1 MLPVIVRR
9 LGQTVLVLIGV
20 SIIVFSLIHITPGD
34 AVDVMFAG
42 ENVSAEQREA
52 YRQQLGLDQPIV
64 QQYFNFVIG
73 AVQGDLGTS
82 IRRGTPVTEII
93 GSTIPATVELTLAAL
108 VVAIVIGVPVAI
120 ISALRQGSVWD
131 RGGSVVALFGISMP
145 SFWLGIMLILLLS
158 ITVSWFPASGRLGL
172 EAGGLRQITGFLL
185 IDAPL
190 QGNWTALWSGLKH
203 IALPALTLGAAIT
216 ATLSRVLRSGLLEV
230 KRQDYIDALR
240 ARGLHRPTVI
250 RHMIRNALPAAVIV
264 MGVRIGS
271 LLGGA
276 IVVEVV
282 FGWPGL
288 GRLVVDAIQNRDFPI
303 VQGAVLVMALLFVAV
318 NFLTDIIQA
327 WLDPRIKLSGGA
339 SR

>member
-1 MLPVIVRR
+1 MLAFIIRR
-9 LGQTVLVLIGV
+9 LWQTVLVLFGV

-42 ENVSAEQREA
+42 ENVSPEQREL
-52 YRQQLGLDQPIV
+52 YRQQLGLDQPLV
-64 QQYFNFVIG
+64 QQYFNYMLG

-82 IRRGTPVTEII
+82 IRRGTPVAGII

-108 VVAIVIGVPVAI
+108 IVAIVIAI
-120 ISALRQGSVWD
+120 PIAVVSALRQGSVWD
-131 RGGSVVALFGISMP
+131 RGGSVLALFGISMP
-145 SFWLGIMLILLLS
+145 SFWLGIMLILIFGVALQ
-158 ITVSWFPASGRLGL
+158 WFPASGRLGS
-172 EAGGLRQITGFLL
+172 GTGLSQITGFVL
-185 IDAPL
+185 IDALL
-190 QGNWTALWSGLKH
+190 QGNWAAFRSGLMH
-203 IALPALTLGAAIT
+203 VALPAITLGTAIT

-230 KRQDYIDALR
+230 KGQDYVDALR
-240 ARGLHRPTVI
+240 ARGLDFRTVL
-250 RHMIRNALPAAVIV
+250 RHMLRNALPATVIV

-288 GRLVVDAIQNRDFPI
+288 GRLVVDAIQNRDFPL
-303 VQGAVLVMALLFVAV
+303 VQGSVLVLAVLFVLV
-318 NFLTDIIQA
+318 NLITDIVQA
-327 WLDPRIKLSGGA
+327 WLDPRIKLTSGG

>member
-1 MLPVIVRR
+1 MLAFIVRR
-9 LGQTVLVLIGV
+9 LWQTVLVLFGV

-42 ENVSAEQREA
+42 ENVSVEQRELF
-52 YRQQLGLDQPIV
+52 REQLGLDQPLV
-64 QQYFNFVIG
+64 QQYFNYMLG

-82 IRRGTPVTEII
+82 IRRGTPVAGII

-108 VVAIVIGVPVAI
+108 VVAIVIAI
-120 ISALRQGSVWD
+120 PIAVVSALRQGSPWD
-131 RGGSVVALFGISMP
+131 RGGSILALFGISMP
-145 SFWLGIMLILLLS
+145 SFWLGIMLILIFSVGLQ
-158 ITVSWFPASGRLGL
+158 WFPASGRLQSGSGL
-172 EAGGLRQITGFLL
+172 SQITGFLL
-185 IDAPL
+185 VDAVL
-190 QGNWTALWSGLKH
+190 QGNWAAARSGLVH
-203 IALPALTLGAAIT
+203 IALPAITLGTAIT

-230 KRQDYIDALR
+230 KGQDYVDALR
-240 ARGLHRPTVI
+240 ARGLRFWTVL
-250 RHMIRNALPAAVIV
+250 RHMLRNALPATVIV

-288 GRLVVDAIQNRDFPI
+288 GRLIVDAIQNRDFPL
-303 VQGAVLVMALLFVAV
+303 VQGAVLVLAVLFVLV
-318 NFLTDIIQA
+318 NLLTDILQA
-327 WLDPRIKLSGGA
+327 WLDPRIKLTGGR

>member
-1 MLPVIVRR
+1 MLMVITRR

-20 SIIVFSLIHITPGD
+20 SIIVFSLVHITPGD

-52 YRQQLGLDQPIV
+52 YRQQLGLDQPII
-64 QQYFNFVIG
+64 QQYFNYVAG

-82 IRRGTPVTEII
+82 IRRGTPVTEVIW
-93 GSTIPATVELTLAAL
+93 STVPATVELTLAAL
-108 VVAIVIGVPVAI
+108 LVATIIGVPVAI
-120 ISALRQGSVWD
+120 VSALRQGSIWD

-158 ITVSWFPASGRLGL
+158 ITVSWFPSSGRIGVD
-172 EAGGLRQITGFLL
+172 AGGLQQITGFVV
-185 IDAPL
+185 IDAAL
-190 QGNWTALWSGLKH
+190 QGNWRALGSGLLH
-203 IALPALTLGAAIT
+203 IALPAITLGAAIT
-216 ATLSRVLRSGLLEV
+216 ATLSRVLRSGMLEV
-230 KRQDYIDALR
+230 KGQDYIDALR

-250 RHMIRNALPAAVIV
+250 RHMIRNALPATVIV

-288 GRLVVDAIQNRDFPI
+288 GRLVVDAIQNRDFPL
-303 VQGAVLVMALLFVAV
+303 VQGAVLVMAVLFVAV
-318 NFLTDIIQA
+318 NFITDIIQA

-339 SR
+339 

>member
-1 MLPVIVRR
+1 MLAFIIRR
-9 LGQTVLVLIGV
+9 LWQTVLVLFGV

-42 ENVSAEQREA
+42 ENVSPEQREL
-52 YRQQLGLDQPIV
+52 YRQQLGLDQPLV
-64 QQYFNFVIG
+64 QQYFNYMLG

-82 IRRGTPVTEII
+82 IRRGTPVAGII

-108 VVAIVIGVPVAI
+108 IVAIVIAI
-120 ISALRQGSVWD
+120 PIAVVSALRQGSVWD
-131 RGGSVVALFGISMP
+131 RGGSVLALFGISMP
-145 SFWLGIMLILLLS
+145 SFWLGIMLILIFGVALQ
-158 ITVSWFPASGRLGL
+158 WFPASGRLGS
-172 EAGGLRQITGFLL
+172 GTGLSQITGFVL
-185 IDAPL
+185 IDALL
-190 QGNWTALWSGLKH
+190 QGNWVAFRSGLMH
-203 IALPALTLGAAIT
+203 VALPAITLGTAIT

-230 KRQDYIDALR
+230 KGQDYVDALR
-240 ARGLHRPTVI
+240 ARGLDFRTVL
-250 RHMIRNALPAAVIV
+250 RHMLRNALPATVIV

-288 GRLVVDAIQNRDFPI
+288 GRLVVDAIQNRDFPL
-303 VQGAVLVMALLFVAV
+303 VQGSVLVLAVLFVLV
-318 NFLTDIIQA
+318 NLITDIVQA
-327 WLDPRIKLSGGA
+327 WLDPRIKLTSGG

>member
-1 MLPVIVRR
+1 MLLVIVRR
-9 LGQTVLVLIGV
+9 LGQTVLVLFGV
-20 SIIVFSLIHITPGD
+20 SIIVFSLLHITPGD

-42 ENVSAEQREA
+42 ENVSPEQREV
-52 YRQQLGLDQPIV
+52 YRQQLGLDQPLI
-64 QQYFNFVIG
+64 QQYFSYVAG

-93 GSTIPATVELTLAAL
+93 GSTVPATVELTLAATL
-108 VVAIVIGVPVAI
+108 VAIIIGVPVAI
-120 ISALRQGSVWD
+120 ISALRQGSAWD
-131 RGGSVVALFGISMP
+131 RGGSVMALFGISMP

-158 ITVSWFPASGRLGL
+158 ITVDLFPASGRIGL
-172 EAGGLRQITGFLL
+172 ESSGLQQITGFLL
-185 IDAPL
+185 IDALL
-190 QGNWTALWSGLKH
+190 QGNWAALGSGLRH
-203 IALPALTLGAAIT
+203 ILLPAITLGAAIT

-230 KRQDYIDALR
+230 KGQDYIDALR
-240 ARGLHRPTVI
+240 ARGLHSPRVI
-250 RHMIRNALPAAVIV
+250 AHMIRNALPATVIV

-288 GRLVVDAIQNRDFPI
+288 GRLVVDAITNRDFPL

-318 NFLTDIIQA
+318 NFITDIIQA
-327 WLDPRIKLSGGA
+327 WLDPRVKLAGGA